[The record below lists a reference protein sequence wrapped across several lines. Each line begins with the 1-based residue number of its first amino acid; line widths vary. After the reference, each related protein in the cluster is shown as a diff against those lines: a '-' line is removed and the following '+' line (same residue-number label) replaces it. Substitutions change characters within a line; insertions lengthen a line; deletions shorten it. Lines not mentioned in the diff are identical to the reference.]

1 MATIFYSCKALVET
15 NSIQIA
21 LVGGAPLVMASFLA
35 RPNQFLVVAALADGS
50 IVQAHMADRGRL
62 LTKLVPGA
70 QLVLGHKPAEGRKTA
85 YQVAGVYEGNEL
97 VSLDTGLPNRLVE
110 AALRAR
116 ALSPFAAYSHVERE
130 VKHGASR
137 FDFGLAPAPPTHA
150 KRYGGDC
157 PWLVEV
163 KSVGDAADGLALFP
177 DAPTVRGR
185 RHLLE
190 LAELHEQGRRTAVVF
205 IVQRGDAQRVSVNR
219 QIDPAFAE
227 TLALVASCGVEIYAY
242 RCPLSLA
249 GIQLAE
255 QLPID
260 L

>member
-1 MATIFYSCKALVET
+1 MKT
-15 NSIQIA
+15 NEIQVK

-35 RPNQFLVVAALADGS
+35 RPNSFLVVAQLLDGA
-50 IVQAHMADRGRL
+50 IVQAHLADRGRL
-62 LTKLVPGA
+62 LTKLVHGA

-116 ALSPFAAYSHVERE
+116 ALAPFAEYSHVERE
-130 VKHGASR
+130 VALGSSR
-137 FDFGLAPAPPTHA
+137 FDFGLAPAPPTQA
-150 KRYGGDC
+150 KRHGGAC

-163 KSVGDAADGLALFP
+163 KSVGDAEAGLALFP

-205 IVQRGDAQRVSVNR
+205 VVQRGDAQRVAVNR
-219 QIDPAFAE
+219 HIDPAFAE
-227 TLALVASCGVEIYAY
+227 TLAAVAARGVEIYAY

-249 GIQLAE
+249 GIRLAE
-255 QLPID
+255 QLPVE